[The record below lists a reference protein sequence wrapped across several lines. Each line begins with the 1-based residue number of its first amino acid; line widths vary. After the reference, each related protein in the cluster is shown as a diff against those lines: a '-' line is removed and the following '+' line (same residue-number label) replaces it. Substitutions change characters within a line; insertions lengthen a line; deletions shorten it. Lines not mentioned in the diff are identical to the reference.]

1 MVLSDQALAL
11 FRGQVADIGFGAVF
25 VFIGLTACAIAGI
38 RRRSGTRIFGWLGLW
53 SALYGA
59 VQLSQTRAVLAASPH
74 WLQVVAPYANTA
86 MTYLLVVFGAL
97 SFRELSLGRLRV
109 QLRVV
114 VFAGLAIAVAGFA
127 FTSSVMRRSNQIPS
141 RTANV

>member
-74 WLQVVAPYANTA
+74 WLQVVALYANTA

-97 SFRELSLGRLRV
+97 LRCSLRCQQCR
-109 QLRVV
+109 QC
-114 VFAGLAIAVAGFA
+114 VA
-127 FTSSVMRRSNQIPS
+127 SCRWWRRGSQH
-141 RTANV
+141 